1 MLRAD
6 QAAAA
11 RRKAEQALEERI
23 NQLAAT
29 PSGGSWGGISGT
41 LSNQADLQ
49 TALNQKANSTSV
61 LTQAQILARGLGC

>member
-29 PSGGSWGGISGT
+29 SSGGAWGGISGT
-41 LSNQADLQ
+41 LSNQTDLQ
-49 TALNQKANSTSV
+49 TALNQKADSTSMM
-61 LTQAQILARGLGC
+61 TQAQILARGLGC